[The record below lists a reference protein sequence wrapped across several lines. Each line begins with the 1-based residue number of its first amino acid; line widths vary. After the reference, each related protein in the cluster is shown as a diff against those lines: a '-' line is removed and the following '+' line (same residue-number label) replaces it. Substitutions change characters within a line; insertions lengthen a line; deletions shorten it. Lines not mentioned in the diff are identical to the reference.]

1 MGLTLAVF
9 GWQPLRSSQP
19 DLVLGVQ
26 LMTLEH
32 YSGHLF
38 SEHRQGPLGAWPT
51 TLADQAPP
59 HSRWHF
65 QPLRSA
71 WALVWFPVWEAY
83 MWVVPGRKLTWP
95 DGSNLPQQQPCPE
108 SPLTSK
114 SPSVLT
120 EASGS
125 FPCHLRLE
133 EGSREQTQ
141 AFSGWDWQ
149 SVGEGTCKGVC
160 AQNPTWECDRSPPS
174 SSAFS

>member
-38 SEHRQGPLGAWPT
+38 SDHRQGPLGAWPA

-65 QPLRSA
+65 QPPEVCLGSC
-71 WALVWFPVWEAY
+71 
-83 MWVVPGRKLTWP
+83 VVSSLGSLHVSGPWP
-95 DGSNLPQQQPCPE
+95 
-108 SPLTSK
+108 K
-114 SPSVLT
+114 
-120 EASGS
+120 A
-125 FPCHLRLE
+125 HL
-133 EGSREQTQ
+133 
-141 AFSGWDWQ
+141 A
-149 SVGEGTCKGVC
+149 
-160 AQNPTWECDRSPPS
+160 
-174 SSAFS
+174 